1 LLKAQD
7 YRWLQYHLNKLSAN
21 NKRHN
26 IISKWTDVSNLVFA
40 IPLKEYQILFNNNFA
55 NTIKHFLSMNTLIAL
70 LSTIFFIF
78 PTFVF
83 AQNLN
88 ANWRIQLTKSV
99 EESKN
104 CQSTASSNYNSC
116 TRFIGESLDIV
127 YGLKDFYSKDLNRNL
142 TGTEIIKYLETNNSW
157 VAIGPAYDQSS
168 LDQAQKLS
176 NSGIAVVAVYLDKD
190 KLGNVSIILPG
201 EQSASGSWGLKVPNS
216 VAYFV
221 NTPQKS
227 YLNKGLSYAFT
238 RNMIKDVIIYKK
250 VN

>member
-1 LLKAQD
+1 MDRCKQSGICDSLKDHQ
-7 YRWLQYHLNKLSAN
+7 
-21 NKRHN
+21 
-26 IISKWTDVSNLVFA
+26 NLF
-40 IPLKEYQILFNNNFA
+40 KTNFA
-55 NTIKHFLSMNTLIAL
+55 KTIEHFLNMNTQKAL

-78 PTFVF
+78 PTFIF

-88 ANWRIQLTKSV
+88 ANWSTELTKCF

-104 CQSTASSNYNSC
+104 CQSSQSSNYNSC
-116 TRFIGESLDIV
+116 SKFIGESLDVV

-157 VAIGPAYDQSS
+157 VKIGPAYDQSS

-176 NSGIAVVAVYLDKD
+176 NSGNAVVAVYLDKD

-221 NTPQKS
+221 NAPQRS
-227 YLNKGLSYAFT
+227 YLNKGLSYTFT

>member
-1 LLKAQD
+1 
-7 YRWLQYHLNKLSAN
+7 
-21 NKRHN
+21 
-26 IISKWTDVSNLVFA
+26 
-40 IPLKEYQILFNNNFA
+40 
-55 NTIKHFLSMNTLIAL
+55 MNTLKAL
-70 LSTIFFIF
+70 LSTIFFISS
-78 PTFVF
+78 TFVF
-83 AQNLN
+83 AQNIN
-88 ANWRIQLTKSV
+88 ANWHTELTKSV

-104 CQSTASSNYNSC
+104 CHNTQSINYNPCSKY
-116 TRFIGESLDIV
+116 IGESLDIV
-127 YGLKDFYSKDLNRNL
+127 YGLKDFYSKDLNRNM
-142 TGTEIIKYLETNNSW
+142 TGTEIIKYLKTNDSW
-157 VAIGPAYDQSS
+157 VTIGPAYDQSS

-176 NSGIAVVAVYLDKD
+176 NSGNAVVAVYLDKD

-227 YLNKGLSYAFT
+227 YLNKGLSYAFN